1 MVSDIDRH
9 TILRL
14 SQSGHS
20 QKDIA
25 RITGFSRRT
34 IENTVRRFRET
45 GTTNDRPRS
54 GRPATAVT
62 SVNVKRLRDKIRY
75 DPKRSLRKL
84 SKELNISERSARR
97 IVKSRMGLR
106 PIKLQKT
113 HALTDQMKATRL
125 QRCRELLKRFK
136 PADTLDILFTDEKLF
151 NIEQSFNHQN
161 DRIWSKSVKEANKSG
176 RYVSRKG
183 HPASV
188 MVWAGVTATGKTPLI
203 FVDQGVKVNS
213 QNYLNDILVKEVLP
227 WTQAHFAGRNWTFQQ
242 DSAPAH
248 KAKVVQ
254 DWCKTNFPSMITSAE
269 WPPYSPDLN
278 PMDFSV
284 WSVLESKACATPHK
298 NLDSLKRA
306 LQKAWDQLDVAYLS
320 ATVGDFHKRL
330 RACVK
335 EKGGLFEI

>member
-1 MVSDIDRH
+1 MVSDIDRSDILSLSKAGH
-9 TILRL
+9 T
-14 SQSGHS
+14 
-20 QKDIA
+20 QKQIA
-25 RITGFSRRT
+25 EMTGFSRRT

-45 GTTNDRPRS
+45 GTTKDRPRS
-54 GRPATAVT
+54 GRPATAT
-62 SVNVKRLRDKIRY
+62 TPIITRSIRDKIRHN
-75 DPKRSLRKL
+75 PKRSLRKVA
-84 SKELNISERSARR
+84 KELNISEKTVRNY
-97 IVKSRMGLR
+97 VKKRLGLQ
-106 PIKLQKT
+106 PIKLQKS
-113 HALTDQMKATRL
+113 HALTDDSKQKRL

-136 PADTLDILFTDEKLF
+136 PVDTLDILFTDEKLF
-151 NIEQSFNHQN
+151 TVEQSFNHQN
-161 DRIWSKSVKEANKSG
+161 DRIWSKSVKDANNNG

-188 MVWAGVTATGKTPLI
+188 MVWAGVTATGKTPLV

-213 QNYLNDILVKEVLP
+213 QNYLNDILKKHVLP
-227 WTQAHFAGRNWTFQQ
+227 WSQTHFAGRNWTFQQ

-254 DWCKTNFPSMITSAE
+254 AWCKNNFPSMITSAE

-278 PMDFSV
+278 PLDYSV

-306 LQKAWDQLDVAYLS
+306 LQKAWEDLDVTYLS
-320 ATVGDFHKRL
+320 TTVGDFHKRL

>member
-1 MVSDIDRH
+1 MVSDIDRG

-14 SQSGHS
+14 RQSGHI
-20 QKDIA
+20 QKDIS
-25 RITGFSRRT
+25 RITGLSRRT
-34 IENTVRRFRET
+34 IEDTIRRFRET
-45 GTTNDRPRS
+45 GTTKDRPRT
-54 GRPATAVT
+54 GRPVTATT
-62 SVNVKRLRDKIRY
+62 PTLVKRIRERIRSN
-75 DPKRSLRKL
+75 PKRSLRKMA
-84 SKELNISERSARR
+84 KEMNISERSVRR
-97 IVKSRMGLR
+97 VVKTRMGLR

-125 QRCRELLKRFK
+125 QRCRALLQRFT
-136 PADTLDILFTDEKLF
+136 PADTSDILFTDEKLF
-151 NIEQSFNHQN
+151 NVEQTFNHQN
-161 DRIWSKSVKEANKSG
+161 DRIWSQSVKEASKKG

-227 WTQAHFAGRNWTFQQ
+227 WSRAHFAGRNWTFQQ

-254 DWCKTNFPSMITSAE
+254 DWCKNNFPAMITSAE

-278 PMDFSV
+278 PLDFSV
-284 WSVLESKACATPHK
+284 WSVLESKACSTPHK
-298 NLDSLKRA
+298 TLDSLKRS
-306 LQKAWDQLDVAYLS
+306 LKKAWDELDVTYLS